1 MTPDKVDE
9 FDLSG
14 RIALV
19 TGGSRGMGRAMV
31 RAFAA
36 HGADVIIVSR
46 KLDSCEELAAQVCR
60 ETGRRAWGLACHVG
74 DWQQCDALVNRVYAE
89 WGRVDVLVNNAGM
102 SPLYSSLEDISEELF
117 DKVIAV
123 NVKGPFRLATLIG
136 SRMARGDGGSLIH
149 ISSISAVMPSAN
161 ELPYAMSKA
170 GLHNMSGALAQALG
184 PKVRSNIIMPGAFMT
199 DITKAW
205 DIPAFEQHARE
216 HIPLQRGGQPEEIVG
231 AALFLASAASSY
243 VTGAVIKID
252 GGNCYTPA

>member
-1 MTPDKVDE
+1 MTANQRDE

-31 RAFAA
+31 QALAR

-46 KLDSCEELAAQVCR
+46 KLDSCEALAAEVR
-60 ETGRRAWGLACHVG
+60 AETGRRAWALACHVG
-74 DWQQCDALVNRVYAE
+74 DWRQCDALVEKVYAE
-89 WGRVDVLVNNAGM
+89 IGRVDVLINNAGM
-102 SPLYSSLEDISEELF
+102 SPLYPSLEEISEELF
-117 DKVIAV
+117 DKVIGV
-123 NVKGPFRLATLIG
+123 NMKGPFRLSTLIG
-136 SRMARGDGGSLIH
+136 ARMARGDGGSLIH
-149 ISSISAVMPSAN
+149 VSSISAVMPSAN

-170 GLHNMSGALAQALG
+170 ALHNLSGALAQSLG
-184 PKVRSNIIMPGAFMT
+184 PKVRSNVIMPGAFMT

-205 DIPAFEQHARE
+205 DIPAFEQHARA
-216 HIPLQRGGQPEEIVG
+216 HIPLQRGAQPEEIVG

-252 GGNCYTPA
+252 GGNCYAPA